1 MNSMEKQKIP
11 SALNTIVE
19 QIIERYK
26 IVAKFAQRL

>member
-1 MNSMEKQKIP
+1 MSSMGMPKIP

-26 IVAKFAQRL
+26 IVAKFA